1 MTDYRSAIAGNY
13 PGGLK
18 QTCILNEGAPT
29 VQTATHYDQLG
40 KSMTVLTWA
49 AELVEG
55 DVVAIDQDT
64 GNTFAAAD
72 GIPVVNTPVNTDT
85 FVIGRIVSTPKIK
98 NTPANT
104 AAGNSWAK
112 QLAGGYYRKA
122 VVEIWGGIT
131 KIIKAQVTTIET
143 HTIVPGVITK
153 LNYDISQSTA
163 DHDLCFI
170 CAASDGVGAIPFHY
184 VEDAVAGHEYS
195 CLVGITGLMYA
206 VT

>member
-18 QTCILNEGAPT
+18 QLCVLNEGAPT
-29 VQTATHYDQLG
+29 VQTATAYDQLG
-40 KSMTVLTWA
+40 RSMMITTWA
-49 AELVEG
+49 AELAEG

-64 GNTFAAAD
+64 ANTYAAAD
-72 GIPVVNTPVNTDT
+72 GIPVVDTPVNAEAL
-85 FVIGRIVSTPKIK
+85 VIGRIISTPKLK
-98 NTPANT
+98 NQPANT
-104 AAGNSWAK
+104 AAGNSWSK

-131 KIIKAQVTTIET
+131 KIIKAQVTTITT
-143 HTIVPGVITK
+143 HTVVPGVLTK

-170 CAASDGVGAIPFHY
+170 CAASGGLGAIPFHY
-184 VEDAVAGHEYS
+184 VEDSASGHEYS
-195 CLVGITGLMYA
+195 CLLGITGMLYA

>member
-1 MTDYRSAIAGNY
+1 MTDHTSAFAGNY

-40 KSMTVLTWA
+40 QSMTVLTWA

-64 GNTFAAAD
+64 GNTFAATE
-72 GIPVVNTPVNTDT
+72 GIPVVDTPVNTET
-85 FVIGRIVSTPKIK
+85 FVIGRIVSTPKLG
-98 NTPANT
+98 NMPANT
-104 AAGNSWAK
+104 AAGDSWAK
-112 QLAGGYYRKA
+112 QLAGGYYRRA
-122 VVEIWGGIT
+122 IVEIWGGIT

-143 HTIVPGVITK
+143 HTVVPGVITK
-153 LNYDISQSTA
+153 LNYDISESTA
-163 DHDLCFI
+163 DHNLCFI
-170 CAASDGVGAIPFHY
+170 CAAANGLGAIPFHY
-184 VEDAVAGHEYS
+184 VEDSVSGHEYN
-195 CLVGITGLMYA
+195 CLMGITGLMYA